1 MVLSPGEAM
10 RRREFIA
17 GLVSGAAM
25 PLAGR
30 AQQRVRYIGALILG
44 NADAESFRKELRE
57 GLSKAGYIEGRNV
70 QFDIRSAQGRLD
82 SLPGLA
88 AGLVAARVDV
98 IVALYTPCA
107 RAAQRATRDIP
118 IVAIVANPVETGL
131 IASLSRPGGNITGV
145 SLMAAEAHG
154 KCVEVLADMLPGT
167 RKVAALGNASDP
179 FMPLFLEKVHLSGKA
194 AKVEIV
200 PVTVRNAGEI
210 EAAFASMLKEGA
222 QAMVM
227 QGSLPG
233 RTIAALA
240 LKQRLPAASFT
251 RSFAEVGG
259 LMSYGP
265 NAIDSFQRG
274 VYFVVKILEGA
285 KPAEI
290 PAEQPTKFEL
300 VFNLRTAKALGI
312 PLPPTLLARADDVI
326 E

>member
-1 MVLSPGEAM
+1 M
-10 RRREFIA
+10 RRRDFIA
-17 GLVSGAAM
+17 GLVSAAAM
-25 PLAGR
+25 PPAGH
-30 AQQRVRYIGALILG
+30 AQQRVRHIGALILG

-82 SLPGLA
+82 LLPGLA
-88 AGLVAARVDV
+88 AELVAAKVDV

-107 RAAQRATRDIP
+107 RAVQRATRDIP
-118 IVAIVANPVETGL
+118 IIAIVANPVETGL
-131 IASLSRPGGNITGV
+131 IASLSRPGGNITGI
-145 SLMAAEAHG
+145 SLLAAEAHG
-154 KCVEVLADMLPGT
+154 KCVEVLADMLPGI

-179 FMPLFLEKVHLSGKA
+179 FMPLFLEKVHLSGKV

-200 PVTVRNAGEI
+200 TVTVRNAGEI
-210 EAAFASMLKEGA
+210 EAAFASMLKDST

-227 QGSLPG
+227 QGSLPS
-233 RTIAALA
+233 RTVAELA
-240 LKQRLPAASFT
+240 LRQRLPAASFT

-265 NAIDSFQRG
+265 NATDSFQRS
-274 VYFVVKILEGA
+274 VYFVTKILQGA
-285 KPAEI
+285 RPAEI

-300 VFNLRTAKALGI
+300 VFNLKTAKALGI
-312 PLPPTLLARADDVI
+312 TVAPTLLARADEVI